1 MNFGRADPG
10 RISVCVLA
18 GLGFLLLCNTPRDV
32 ISKTATAHL
41 RNTHGMQTLSQ
52 PSTDGLHAQ
61 PRIVEVGG
69 SSPLSF
75 EANAGQTD
83 PRVKFLSRGHGYT
96 LFLTSEEAVF
106 SLSKRSAVSRQ
117 RSVRR
122 NSKLENRNSRGASGS
137 SLGPT
142 PVGSG
147 PQGVTRHCQLT
158 FSA

>member
-18 GLGFLLLCNTPRDV
+18 GLGFLLLGNTPRDV

-41 RNTHGMQTLSQ
+41 QNTHGMQTLSR
-52 PSTDGLHAQ
+52 PSTEGLHAQ
-61 PRIVEVGG
+61 PHVVEVGG

-96 LFLTSEEAVF
+96 LFLTGDEAVLALRKA
-106 SLSKRSAVSRQ
+106 SQESKVEGQELVAQ
-117 RSVRR
+117 RSPFNAAAFRGTAPYA
-122 NSKLENRNSRGASGS
+122 ENH
-137 SLGPT
+137 LG
-142 PVGSG
+142 
-147 PQGVTRHCQLT
+147 
-158 FSA
+158 F